1 MSSGEGTVSLI
12 SSEGTTFQVPLDIAQ
27 VSKFVADIL
36 KDETDTSDEAGP
48 TVPIPSVRADIL
60 TKIIDFCTHY
70 KTEPMKKIDQPLKS
84 SNIAETVQQYY
95 SDFVTVEQSL
105 LFELMLAANYM
116 HIQPLIDLAC
126 AAVAAMIKGKTP
138 EQIRSHFKI
147 EYSDDVEFGD
157 EEAEE
162 EKKNDIE

>member
-1 MSSGEGTVSLI
+1 M
-12 SSEGTTFQVPLDIAQ
+12 DIAQ
-27 VSKFVADIL
+27 VSTFVADIL

-105 LFELMLAANYM
+105 LFEMMLAANYM
-116 HIQPLIDLAC
+116 HIQPLIELTC

-138 EQIRSHFKI
+138 KQIQSHFNI
-147 EYSDDVEFGD
+147 ECSDDDIEF
-157 EEAEE
+157 EAEE
-162 EKKNDIE
+162 EEKDSNEKKKDAEA